1 MNLFNFNC
9 KCKSNNFFSIH
20 LPPPHSSLC
29 NRRTTRFSVR
39 FSSESTHRV
48 KLAES
53 LQSETLKLLE
63 WPAVCQ
69 QLSAFTS
76 TSMGYAAA
84 QSARIPVG
92 KTREESS
99 RLLSQTSAAV
109 AVPRPLDFTG
119 IEDISPN
126 VDASVA
132 GGVLS
137 IRELCSVKRTLAAAR
152 FLLQQLEEIDFSER
166 YIVVF
171 STLLKALH
179 YFVCCSTL

>member
-1 MNLFNFNC
+1 MNLC
-9 KCKSNNFFSIH
+9 KFNNFFTVH
-20 LPPPHSSLC
+20 LPPPHRSLC
-29 NRRTTRFSVR
+29 NRRTIRFSVR
-39 FSSESTHRV
+39 FSSESTNRL

-76 TSMGYAAA
+76 TSMGLAAA

-92 KTREESS
+92 KTPEESS

-109 AVPRPLDFTG
+109 AVPRPLDFSG
-119 IEDISPN
+119 IEDVSPI
-126 VDASVA
+126 VDAAVA
-132 GGVLS
+132 GGILS

-152 FLLQQLEEIDFSER
+152 FLLQQLEEIDYSER
-166 YIVVF
+166 YIAVF
-171 STLLKALH
+171 YTLLK
-179 YFVCCSTL
+179 Y